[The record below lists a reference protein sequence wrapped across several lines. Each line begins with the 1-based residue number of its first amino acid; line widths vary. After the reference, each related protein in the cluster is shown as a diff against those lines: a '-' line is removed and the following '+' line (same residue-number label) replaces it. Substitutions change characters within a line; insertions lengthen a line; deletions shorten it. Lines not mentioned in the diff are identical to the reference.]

1 MSWWRSQPHSW
12 DQDWHGSSW
21 WQEGPDWTCN
31 KKDKDKDKD
40 KERDR
45 FKHVTSLGAA
55 SKHPLPLED
64 RKSLLMSLAE
74 ELTVGRTPLSKIAIG
89 QFNSTMTH
97 ALLFLFCRAT
107 PRMSIRLLRDD
118 ANLFTISHAAK
129 QLADTARSL
138 HQPQAFANPW
148 SLGPCVGSRWVQDL
162 AQPHLVHIRVA
173 QVRARFGSDLA
184 QDLAQSLVRAVWF
197 RLGSALGSAL
207 V

>member
-1 MSWWRSQPHSW
+1 MSWWSSQPHSW

-21 WQEGPDWTCN
+21 WQEGPDWTSN
-31 KKDKDKDKD
+31 KKDKDKDKE
-40 KERDR
+40 KDR
-45 FKHVTSLGAA
+45 FKNVTSLGAA

-64 RKSLLMSLAE
+64 RKSLLVSLAD
-74 ELTVGRTPLSKIAIG
+74 ELGPGRTPLSKIAIG
-89 QFNSTMTH
+89 QLNSTITH

-118 ANLFTISHAAK
+118 ANLFTISYAAK

-162 AQPHLVHIRVA
+162 AQPHLVHIRVV